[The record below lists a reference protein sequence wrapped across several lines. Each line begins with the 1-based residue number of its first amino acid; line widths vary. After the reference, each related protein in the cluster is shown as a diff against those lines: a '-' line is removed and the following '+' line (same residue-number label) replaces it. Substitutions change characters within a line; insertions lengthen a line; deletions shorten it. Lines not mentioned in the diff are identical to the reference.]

1 MIRSD
6 RSASA
11 CYILLKGSLLFLIC
25 LSALCFIAP
34 TLAQRQTPTP
44 EPTPTPTPARL
55 IRRLRDLVVQAT
67 PTPTPTPPPLSP
79 IRTFP
84 IMVELPTP
92 TPTPSMAPPTPTPNN
107 LSKTKRYVIPH
118 IIERAGAI
126 SNTQFTFDTTLFA
139 TYTAGL
145 AGTPAG
151 PGATIDLYLYDNSTG
166 TPLRNNGT
174 VVCDPC
180 SYNFGGTSPRK
191 QSIKI
196 DDLIT
201 ATGAF
206 DTTVKLG
213 FGVIVVKGDADNVSL
228 QGFIINSHTSPF
240 DLSLSGFKVIPL
252 DAGGP

>member
-1 MIRSD
+1 MVCDPCSYNFGGTSPRKQIIKIED
-6 RSASA
+6 LITATGA
-11 CYILLKGSLLFLIC
+11 FDTAVKLGFGVIVVKGDADNVSLSGVIANAHTSPFD
-25 LSALCFIAP
+25 LSTAGF
-34 TLAQRQTPTP
+34 
-44 EPTPTPTPARL
+44 EPIP
-55 IRRLRDLVVQAT
+55 LVSPKAT
-67 PTPTPTPPPLSP
+67 RFS
-79 IRTFP
+79 
-84 IMVELPTP
+84 
-92 TPTPSMAPPTPTPNN
+92 
-107 LSKTKRYVIPH
+107 IPH

-206 DTTVKLG
+206 DALVKLG
-213 FGVIVVKGDADNVSL
+213 FGVIVVKGDKDNVSI
-228 QGFIINSHTSPF
+228 QGFIINSHTSAF